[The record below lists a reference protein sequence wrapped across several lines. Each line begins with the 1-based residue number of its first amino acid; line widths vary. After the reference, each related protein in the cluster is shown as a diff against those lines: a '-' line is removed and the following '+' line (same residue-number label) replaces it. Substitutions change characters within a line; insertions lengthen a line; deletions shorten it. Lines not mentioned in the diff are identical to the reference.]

1 VNPYLRNPDDFD
13 ANPDDLLPMDGFEDE
28 ESDGIETTMEV
39 ELLLAR
45 VQATRY
51 AGA

>member
-1 VNPYLRNPDDFD
+1 MHSDELD
-13 ANPDDLLPMDGFEDE
+13 AYADDLVPMDEIEYE
-28 ESDGIETTMEV
+28 ESDDVDTTVEL

-45 VQATRY
+45 VQGSRF